1 MKKLVIGPDKAVR
14 VCTVWAPYR
23 RDISLKN
30 SLKKLAL
37 LWILDGIYLLESGA
51 GITAQVCLKDSQAFL
66 GATNYN
72 LAATSA
78 MEFRSSNG

>member
-1 MKKLVIGPDKAVR
+1 VFALFGLLIAATFLLRTP
-14 VCTVWAPYR
+14 
-23 RDISLKN
+23 LKE
-30 SLKKLAL
+30 LAL

-51 GITAQVCLKDSQAFL
+51 GITAQVFLKDSQAFL

-78 MEFRSSNG
+78 MVFRSSNG